1 MKQNDTITVTLDGRI
16 TSVNALEWQRRLAR
30 AVEEHPSCRLV
41 LDAQSL
47 EYISSAGLRML
58 LALKK
63 ELNGDL
69 TLIDVTPEVY
79 EVFQMTGLTEI
90 MKVVKRMRQLSVEGC
105 EVVGRGAI
113 GTVYRLDEDT
123 IVKVY
128 DIPDCLPMIEN
139 EQKRSKQ
146 AFLKGIP
153 TAISYDVVRVG
164 DKYGSVFE
172 MLKASTFNDLLLSHP
187 DQLDEL
193 VKQYAHFIRS
203 IHTVKMDPGELPEAR
218 DVFVGYLDALK
229 GTLPEALHRR
239 LVALFDAMPEDLH
252 IIHGDIQMKNAMVSD
267 GKPILIDMDTL
278 SVGDPVYDFAG
289 FYVGYKAY
297 PEDEPGNSEKF
308 LGLPRESCDRIW
320 DAFMRC
326 YFDDRAIPAHAE
338 DKIRIVAYVRFLY
351 LVAVLGI
358 GLQELR
364 QTRID
369 HSIEHLNTLVEQV
382 EGLVLL
388 TKQINENDESE

>member
-1 MKQNDTITVTLDGRI
+1 
-16 TSVNALEWQRRLAR
+16 
-30 AVEEHPSCRLV
+30 
-41 LDAQSL
+41 
-47 EYISSAGLRML
+47 
-58 LALKK
+58 
-63 ELNGDL
+63 
-69 TLIDVTPEVY
+69 
-79 EVFQMTGLTEI
+79 
-90 MKVVKRMRQLSVEGC
+90 
-105 EVVGRGAI
+105 
-113 GTVYRLDEDT
+113 
-123 IVKVY
+123 
-128 DIPDCLPMIEN
+128 
-139 EQKRSKQ
+139 
-146 AFLKGIP
+146 
-153 TAISYDVVRVG
+153 
-164 DKYGSVFE
+164 
-172 MLKASTFNDLLLSHP
+172 
-187 DQLDEL
+187 
-193 VKQYAHFIRS
+193 
-203 IHTVKMDPGELPEAR
+203 MDPGELPEAR

-388 TKQINENDESE
+388 TKQITETDESE